1 MNLWVTLH
9 CSTLLASRIF
19 IMLCMLPIITVY
31 QDELMV
37 THAIWVGFAVGCYG
51 LTQAIMQLIMGYLSD
66 VYGRIK
72 IIQIGLF
79 VFFIGSLIPVLSL
92 NIYTL
97 IASRLLQ
104 GLGAIGAVVTAWLQE
119 LVPTNERP
127 LALAIVGLF
136 IGISFITSFGT
147 SVWVVET
154 YSLSTLVNW
163 IALFSLITFLSS
175 LIYTSPSGHAAG
187 QASQYQAITA
197 LLASRQ
203 HMVFFYLVFCLHQ
216 LFACHFC
223 FVPASLKASHLGT
236 PYHYTITLVT
246 SFLLAVPVL
255 LWHRQ
260 QAKFQQTN
268 VIGIGL
274 AMVGYWLF
282 YWPSYSYPLTSLTIF
297 FTGFN
302 ILEAIMPNLL
312 TSQCQHSQRGL
323 LLGLYYTFQYLGIF
337 SGGMV
342 GGVALAWSNN
352 QTLSPYLAGMYMLLL
367 MLPLMLTY
375 RPSYAKLAHDDLS

>member
-136 IGISFITSFGT
+136 IGTFI
-147 SVWVVET
+147 
-154 YSLSTLVNW
+154 Y
-163 IALFSLITFLSS
+163 FSL
-175 LIYTSPSGHAAG
+175 
-187 QASQYQAITA
+187 
-197 LLASRQ
+197 LL
-203 HMVFFYLVFCLHQ
+203 FC
-216 LFACHFC
+216 
-223 FVPASLKASHLGT
+223 
-236 PYHYTITLVT
+236 Y
-246 SFLLAVPVL
+246 
-255 LWHRQ
+255 
-260 QAKFQQTN
+260 
-268 VIGIGL
+268 
-274 AMVGYWLF
+274 
-282 YWPSYSYPLTSLTIF
+282 
-297 FTGFN
+297 
-302 ILEAIMPNLL
+302 
-312 TSQCQHSQRGL
+312 
-323 LLGLYYTFQYLGIF
+323 
-337 SGGMV
+337 
-342 GGVALAWSNN
+342 
-352 QTLSPYLAGMYMLLL
+352 
-367 MLPLMLTY
+367 
-375 RPSYAKLAHDDLS
+375 